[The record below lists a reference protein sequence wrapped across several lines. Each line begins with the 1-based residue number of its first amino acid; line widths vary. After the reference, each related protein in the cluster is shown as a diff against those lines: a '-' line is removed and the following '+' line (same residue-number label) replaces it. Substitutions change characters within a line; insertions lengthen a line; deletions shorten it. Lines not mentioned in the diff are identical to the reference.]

1 VTANPSSLT
10 LTPGTPQNVMITA
23 AQNAAAGNPSVTIT
37 GTSGALSHSASVPI
51 TISAAAPVENFT
63 LSSTPGTVALTAGS
77 TGQQVSVEAVPA
89 NGFTGMVSV
98 AISGLPAGVTAN
110 PPTLMLT
117 PGTAQ
122 NVTITAAANAASGSP
137 TVTFTGTS
145 GSLSHM
151 ATVDVT
157 VTEAT
162 PAANFTLSAT
172 PGTDSLVDGG
182 AGDVISVEAVP
193 SNGFTG
199 TVKVAISGLPTGVTA
214 NPTSLTLIP
223 GTAQNVTLIASA
235 TAKVGKA
242 TVTFTGTS
250 GTLKHTATVT
260 LTTTAEPNFTLS
272 ATPATLSIQAGATG
286 KSVSINAAPT
296 NGFTGTVTVAITGLP
311 TGVTAN
317 PPTLTLT
324 PGTAQSVTLTA
335 AANATVGKATVT
347 FTGTSGA
354 LTHTAT
360 VALTV
365 IAAAN
370 FSLTATPTTLSIQ
383 AGATGKPVSI
393 EAVAANGFVGTV
405 TVAITGLPT
414 GVTAN
419 PPTLTLTPGT
429 AQSVMLTAA
438 ANATVGKATVTFTG
452 TSGAL
457 THTATLALTVTAAA
471 PVPNFTLTAT
481 PGTLPLTAG
490 ATGSP
495 VSINAVPT
503 NGFAAAVTVTI
514 SGLPTGVTA
523 NPTTLTLT
531 PGTAQS
537 ITLTASSSSAAADT
551 VVTFTGTS
559 GALVHTATVTVD
571 VTVPAPSFTLTVM
584 PTSLTLTI
592 GATGSPVS
600 VNAVPVNGFAGAV
613 TVTITGLPANVTAN
627 PPTLTLTPGTPQ
639 STTLTAASTAVA
651 SSETVTFTG
660 TSGALMASATLM
672 LTVQGATSPT
682 VAPDVT
688 TFHYDVARDGL
699 NAQETILTLA
709 NVNSTQFGKIGFDT
723 VDGLVDAQPLYLA
736 NVTAGGILRNVLY
749 VATEGD
755 SVYAFDADTGVQI
768 WKTSLIE
775 TGETTSDNRG
785 CTQVTPQIGITSTP
799 VIDRTEGPNGTIFV
813 VGMTKDSSG
822 DYHQRLHALDITTG
836 VELGASPTDITAT
849 YPGTGDSSTSGVLSF
864 LPGDYKE
871 RAALLLTNG
880 TIYLGFSSH
889 CDKRPYTGWVMGYSE
904 STLKQTQVIDVTP
917 NGSEGSVWMAGDGIA
932 TDGNGYLYFLDA
944 NGTFDTTLT
953 TGGFPSSN
961 DFGNAMVKLSTAG
974 GTLAVVDYFDTY
986 NTVTESSED
995 EDLGSG
1001 GEILLPPQTD
1011 VNNVVRHLMVGAGK
1025 DGNIYIA
1032 DTSNMGKFQAG
1043 TPIDSNI
1050 YQYVS
1055 GALGGEVFS
1064 TPAFFNGV
1072 LYYGADGQTLKAF
1085 PMTNAKLAT
1094 TSSSQSTA
1102 TFAYPGATPSVSAN
1116 GTANGIVWALQSATS
1131 SAAVLHAYNA
1141 TSLATEL
1148 YNSTQ
1153 AAGGRDS
1160 FGDGNKYIT
1169 PMIVNGKV
1177 YVGTPTG
1184 VAVFGLLT
1192 P

>member
-1 VTANPSSLT
+1 MASVDLTVAAAPPPNFTLTA
-10 LTPGTPQNVMITA
+10 TPGTESLVDGG
-23 AQNAAAGNPSVTIT
+23 AGEEI
-37 GTSGALSHSASVPI
+37 
-51 TISAAAPVENFT
+51 
-63 LSSTPGTVALTAGS
+63 
-77 TGQQVSVEAVPA
+77 SVEAVA
-89 NGFTGMVSV
+89 SNGFTGTVKV
-98 AISGLPAGVTAN
+98 AISGLPSGVTAN
-110 PPTLMLT
+110 PASLTLT

-122 NVTITAAANAASGSP
+122 NVTLTAAANATVGNA

-145 GSLSHM
+145 GTLKHT
-151 ATVDVT
+151 ATVALT
-157 VTEAT
+157 TTAEPNFSLTAT
-162 PAANFTLSAT
+162 PATLSIQA
-172 PGTDSLVDGG
+172 G
-182 AGDVISVEAVP
+182 AAGKPVSVEAVAA
-193 SNGFTG
+193 NGFTG
-199 TVKVAISGLPTGVTA
+199 TVTVAISGLPTGVTA
-214 NPTSLTLIP
+214 NPTSLTLTP
-223 GTAQNVTLIASA
+223 GTAQSVTLTAAANA
-235 TAKVGKA
+235 TVGKA

-250 GTLKHTATVT
+250 GALTHTATVA
-260 LTTTAEPNFTLS
+260 LTVTAAANFSLT

-286 KSVSINAAPT
+286 KPVSVEAVAA
-296 NGFTGTVTVAITGLP
+296 NGFTGTVTVAFSGLP
-311 TGVTAN
+311 AGVTAN

-365 IAAAN
+365 
-370 FSLTATPTTLSIQ
+370 
-383 AGATGKPVSI
+383 
-393 EAVAANGFVGTV
+393 
-405 TVAITGLPT
+405 
-414 GVTAN
+414 
-419 PPTLTLTPGT
+419 
-429 AQSVMLTAA
+429 
-438 ANATVGKATVTFTG
+438 
-452 TSGAL
+452 
-457 THTATLALTVTAAA
+457 TAAA
-471 PVPNFTLTAT
+471 PAPNFTFSAT

-495 VSINAVPT
+495 VSVEAVAT
-503 NGFAAAVTVTI
+503 NGFAGTVTVTI

-537 ITLTASSSSAAADT
+537 ITLTASSSAASGNT

-559 GALVHTATVTVD
+559 GALVHTATVTVE
-571 VTVPAPSFTLTVM
+571 VTVPPPGFSLTVL

-600 VNAVPVNGFAGAV
+600 VNAVPVNGFASTV
-613 TVTITGLPANVTAN
+613 TVTISGLPANVTAN
-627 PPTLTLTPGTPQ
+627 PPTLTLTPGTAQ
-639 STTLTAASTAVA
+639 STTLTAASNAVA

-660 TSGALMASATLM
+660 TSGAIVETATLA

-682 VAPDVT
+682 IAPDVT

-699 NAQETILTLA
+699 NAQETLLTLT

-723 VDGLVDAQPLYLA
+723 ADGLVDAQPLYLA
-736 NVTAGGILRNVLY
+736 NLTAGGIQRNVLY

-768 WKTSLIE
+768 WKTSVI
-775 TGETTSDNRG
+775 GANETTSDNRG

-799 VIDRTEGPNGTIFV
+799 VIDRTQGPNGTIFV

-836 VELGASPTDITAT
+836 TELGNSPTEITAT
-849 YPGTGDSSTSGVLSF
+849 YPGTGDSSTGGVLSF
-864 LPGDYKE
+864 LPGNYKE

-904 STLKQTQVIDVTP
+904 STLKQTQVLDVTP
-917 NGSEGSVWMAGDGIA
+917 NGSEGSIWMAGDGIA
-932 TDGNGYLYFLDA
+932 ADGNGYIYFLDA

-953 TGGFPSSN
+953 TGGMPSSN
-961 DFGNAMVKLSTAG
+961 DFGNAMIKLSTAG
-974 GTLAVVDYFDTY
+974 GTLAVADYFDTY

-1011 VNNVVRHLMVGAGK
+1011 ASSVVHNLMVGAGK

-1032 DTSNMGKFQAG
+1032 DTSDMGKFKAG
-1043 TPIDSNI
+1043 TPIDTNI

-1102 TFAYPGATPSVSAN
+1102 SFAYPGATPSVSAN
-1116 GTANGIVWALQSATS
+1116 GTTNGIVWALQSATG
-1131 SAAVLHAYNA
+1131 SAAVLHAYDA
-1141 TSLATEL
+1141 TSLTHEL
-1148 YNSTQ
+1148 YNSSQ
-1153 AAGGRDS
+1153 ATGSRDS
-1160 FGDGNKYIT
+1160 FGNGNKYIT